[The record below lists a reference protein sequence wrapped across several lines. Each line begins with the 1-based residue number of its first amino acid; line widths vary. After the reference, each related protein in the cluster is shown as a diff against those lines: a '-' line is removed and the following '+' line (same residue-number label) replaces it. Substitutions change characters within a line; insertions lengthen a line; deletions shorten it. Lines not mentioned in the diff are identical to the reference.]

1 MTDLQQFIRSK
12 KEGILNIFFTAGY
25 PHLDSALA
33 IARQL
38 AAAGV
43 ELVEIGMPYSDP
55 LADGATIQQSS
66 EQALRNGMNLAILFE
81 QVKQIKEETGLRIVL
96 MGYLN
101 QLLRM
106 GEERF
111 LQNCRD
117 SGVDGLI
124 IPDLPMEVYQSQ
136 YQELFGRYQQA
147 ISFLITPRTSVER
160 IRLADR
166 LSSGFVYLVADNSI
180 TGKIT
185 DDFSPQQEAYFKRI
199 RDMQLTSPV
208 LIGFGIRT
216 ARQFRAA
223 CRFAQ
228 GAIVGSEF
236 IRQFSGGVDDE
247 KIRRFVKNIGRKP

>member
-1 MTDLQQFIRSK
+1 MTDLQNFIKSQQN
-12 KEGILNIFFTAGY
+12 GILNIFFTAGY
-25 PHLDSALA
+25 PHLDSTLA
-33 IARQL
+33 IARHL

-55 LADGATIQQSS
+55 LADGATIQHSS
-66 EQALRNGMNLAILFE
+66 EQALHNGMNLSILFE
-81 QVKQIKEETGLRIVL
+81 QVRQIKGETGLRIVL

-101 QLLRM
+101 QMLRM

-124 IPDLPMEVYQSQ
+124 IPDLPMEVYENQ
-136 YQELFGRYQQA
+136 YRELFVHYKQT
-147 ISFLITPRTSVER
+147 ISFLVTPRTPAQRV
-160 IRLADR
+160 RLADK

-180 TGKIT
+180 TGRVT
-185 DDFSPQQEAYFKRI
+185 EGFTTQQEAYFKRI
-199 RDMQLTSPV
+199 KDMQLTSPA
-208 LIGFGIRT
+208 LIGFGIRN

-223 CRFAQ
+223 CRYAQ

-236 IRQFSGGVDDE
+236 IRQLSGGVNDE
-247 KIRRFVKNIGRKP
+247 SIRRFVEKIRQG

>member
-1 MTDLQQFIRSK
+1 MTDLQNFIKSQQN
-12 KEGILNIFFTAGY
+12 GILNIFFTAGY
-25 PHLDSALA
+25 PQLNSTMA
-33 IARQL
+33 IARHL

-55 LADGATIQQSS
+55 LADGATIQHSS
-66 EQALRNGMNLAILFE
+66 EQALRNGMNLSILFE
-81 QVKQIKEETGLRIVL
+81 QVRQIKEETGLRIVL

-111 LQNCRD
+111 LHKCRN

-124 IPDLPMEVYQSQ
+124 IPDLPMEIYESQ
-136 YQELFGRYQQA
+136 YSELFARYQQA
-147 ISFLITPRTSVER
+147 ISFLITPRTPAQR

-180 TGKIT
+180 TGRVT
-185 DDFSPQQEAYFKRI
+185 EGFTPQQEAYFKRI

-223 CRFAQ
+223 CRYAQ
-228 GAIVGSEF
+228 GTIVGSEF
-236 IRQFSGGVDDE
+236 IRQLSGGVNDE
-247 KIRRFVKNIGRKP
+247 SIRRFVEKIRQD

>member
-1 MTDLQQFIRSK
+1 MTDLQQFIQSK

-25 PHLDSALA
+25 PHLDSTLA

-101 QLLRM
+101 QMLRM

-185 DDFSPQQEAYFKRI
+185 DDFSPRQEAYFKRI

-216 ARQFRAA
+216 ARHFRAA

-236 IRQFSGGVDDE
+236 IRQLSGGVDDE